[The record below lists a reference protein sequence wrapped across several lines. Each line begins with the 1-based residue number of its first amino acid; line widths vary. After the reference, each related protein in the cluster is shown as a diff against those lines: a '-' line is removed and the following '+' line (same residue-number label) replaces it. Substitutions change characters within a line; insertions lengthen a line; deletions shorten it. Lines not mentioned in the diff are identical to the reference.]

1 MESEMEL
8 KQKIIDALKE
18 NALTRADLVISLKES
33 GSKIA
38 AIVDDMILSGDLT
51 EDVVGNRSLLLLAD
65 TVKTKIKVAEVA
77 KENQIYNMAQSN
89 QSKITS
95 GGGSINQLNQVLMQ
109 QLTRLTNAK
118 GSDLEVEV
126 ERSRAI
132 SQLASEVTKN
142 HAVTVDLAKIQ
153 VMQGSVVKVDNL
165 GLLS

>member
-1 MESEMEL
+1 MEL

>member
-1 MESEMEL
+1 MEL

-38 AIVDDMILSGDLT
+38 AIVDDMILSGDLA

-65 TVKTKIKVAEVA
+65 TVKTKTEVVEMA
-77 KENQIYNMAQSN
+77 QEKQIYHAGQPSR
-89 QSKITS
+89 SEITS

-118 GSDLEVEV
+118 GSDLDVEV

-153 VMQGSVVKVDNL
+153 VMQGSVVTVDGL

>member
-1 MESEMEL
+1 MEL

-18 NALTRADLVISLKES
+18 KALTRADLVISLKES

-38 AIVDDMILSGDLT
+38 TIVDDMILSGDLT
-51 EDVVGNRSLLLLAD
+51 EDVVGNKSLLLLAN
-65 TVKTKIKVAEVA
+65 TVITKTEVVEVA
-77 KENQIYNMAQSN
+77 QEKQIYSVGQSN

-153 VMQGSVVKVDNL
+153 VMQGSVVKVDSL

>member
-109 QLTRLTNAK
+109 QLHRLTNVLLQLIHK
-118 GSDLEVEV
+118 DL
-126 ERSRAI
+126 
-132 SQLASEVTKN
+132 Q
-142 HAVTVDLAKIQ
+142 
-153 VMQGSVVKVDNL
+153 
-165 GLLS
+165 